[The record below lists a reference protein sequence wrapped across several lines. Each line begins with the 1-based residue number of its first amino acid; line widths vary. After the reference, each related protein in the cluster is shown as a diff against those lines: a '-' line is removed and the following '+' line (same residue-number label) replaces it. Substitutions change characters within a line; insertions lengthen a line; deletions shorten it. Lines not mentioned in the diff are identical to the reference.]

1 MRIVTCA
8 QMREMESIALDSGIS
23 ALRLMENAGS
33 AAARCIRETLP
44 VAGKRCTVICGHGN
58 NGGDGFVV
66 ARRLLESNAQVTVLM
81 ACGSPGTTESADM
94 FERLSSLR
102 PVIIDASQT
111 QRSIIAIKSSDII
124 VDAVF
129 GTGFREAVIEP
140 RLTDLFEA
148 INNSGAEIFSL
159 DMPSGANADTGEIS
173 GACIKACCTVTF
185 GAPKTGQFVFPAAT
199 FCGRIATVGIGLP
212 ESSFTLHNLSVELPD
227 KDLIAGM
234 LPKRAID
241 SNKGNYGNVLC
252 LCGSLGM
259 AGAAYLA
266 AMGALRCGAGI
277 VTLGVPQSVYLPIAS
292 KLNECLVYPLA
303 ATPAGSFAYSNLEA
317 IQEMAKKTSVMLLG
331 CGLSL
336 NEETKSLVRD
346 IVGSLSCPIILDADG
361 INAFEGHIDLLRTSK
376 AELILTP
383 HPGEMSRLCGKPIA
397 EIQRNRL
404 DTAREFAKE
413 YGVTLVLK
421 GANTVVAAKDGRA
434 FINPT
439 GNPGMAKGGSGDIL
453 AGMTAALTAQGIEP
467 VKAACCAVFIHGLAG
482 DLCAEKLS
490 QYGMLPSDMLME
502 IPQIFR
508 DMSR

>member
-1 MRIVTCA
+1 MT
-8 QMREMESIALDSGIS
+8 
-23 ALRLMENAGS
+23 
-33 AAARCIRETLP
+33 
-44 VAGKRCTVICGHGN
+44 
-58 NGGDGFVV
+58 
-66 ARRLLESNAQVTVLM
+66 
-81 ACGSPGTTESADM
+81 
-94 FERLSSLR
+94 
-102 PVIIDASQT
+102 
-111 QRSIIAIKSSDII
+111 
-124 VDAVF
+124 
-129 GTGFREAVIEP
+129 
-140 RLTDLFEA
+140 
-148 INNSGAEIFSL
+148 
-159 DMPSGANADTGEIS
+159 
-173 GACIKACCTVTF
+173 
-185 GAPKTGQFVFPAAT
+185 
-199 FCGRIATVGIGLP
+199 
-212 ESSFTLHNLSVELPD
+212 
-227 KDLIAGM
+227 
-234 LPKRAID
+234 
-241 SNKGNYGNVLC
+241 
-252 LCGSLGM
+252 
-259 AGAAYLA
+259 GAAYLA

-421 GANTVVAAKDGRA
+421 GANTVVAAKDGWA

-453 AGMTAALTAQGIEP
+453 AGMTTALTAQGIEP